1 MARWPATPGANDAA
15 NLQNSRKGNRQDD
28 TQQAKERPTNQIC
41 DQHYDGMQP
50 RFSPH
55 DAWTQI
61 HPFEQLPANKQDQ
74 AQYQIPRIMPN
85 QRQAGL
91 EHIGREDPL
100 PRQLHVNTAGG
111 SLREVGVSSLETG

>member
-1 MARWPATPGANDAA
+1 MQH

-28 TQQAKERPTNQIC
+28 TQQAKERPTNQNC

-61 HPFEQLPANKQDQ
+61 HPFEQLPANKQQD
-74 AQYQIPRIMPN
+74 
-85 QRQAGL
+85 
-91 EHIGREDPL
+91 
-100 PRQLHVNTAGG
+100 NTQDTAHTWG
-111 SLREVGVSSLETG
+111 SLNKKSTNVGTRPATRLI